1 MVLILCEL
9 KHLAHVPCP
18 EPRSCQG
25 MQRVRLRSPAAQARV
40 QLWNILT
47 EQVPFDLSL
56 DLDRDGLLEKIEH

>member
-1 MVLILCEL
+1 
-9 KHLAHVPCP
+9 
-18 EPRSCQG
+18 